1 MLETLTVDDFKPLE
15 GQTFRID
22 EHSIDLRLNRVMPV
36 MESERAR
43 LARQPFSL
51 VFRGPGTALLPQ
63 RIYALAHPAFA
74 EPLEIFL
81 VPVGRSGEGFDY
93 EAVFS

>member
-15 GQTFRID
+15 GQVFRV
-22 EHSIDLRLNRVMPV
+22 EEYSLDLQLERVMPV

-43 LARQPFSL
+43 LQRQPFSL
-51 VFRGPGTALLPQ
+51 IFRGSGERMLGQ
-63 RIYALAHPAFA
+63 RIYALAHPHFP

-81 VPVGRSGEGFDY
+81 VPVGRYQEGFEY